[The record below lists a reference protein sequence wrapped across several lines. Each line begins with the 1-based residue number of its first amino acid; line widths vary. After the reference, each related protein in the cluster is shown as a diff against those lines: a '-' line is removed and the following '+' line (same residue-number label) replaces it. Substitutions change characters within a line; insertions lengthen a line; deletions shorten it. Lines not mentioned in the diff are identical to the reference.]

1 MLNVLH
7 PLSFSQPFLAPV
19 TPQITYPSQ
28 SHGERTDDSLSE
40 DNDDSADYED
50 SNSKKT
56 TSKERRSAPKKE
68 VVRGRPKCCMG
79 DLCTSPNTPA
89 KHTCT
94 ECKKA
99 CHDSDAG
106 CSSSWTSLPDSRRPI
121 ESIPITEYTS
131 DEHVVCASCLP
142 KCTMR
147 PDQSPKHAAADNDNS
162 SAADSDTSNTAT
174 LGPILTRQIDEEFL
188 KLGGHDSIL
197 SAVDIKAITNDILD
211 NVVARTFRGMK
222 GIPPLVQQRCRD
234 QVQALANGKRKNQIL
249 LESNKPHTNEVPAP
263 NPSPSKKPAV
273 SKNRSIVSF
282 DPNIFFQILKFFT
295 SHTILSFRHK
305 P

>member
-1 MLNVLH
+1 
-7 PLSFSQPFLAPV
+7 
-19 TPQITYPSQ
+19 
-28 SHGERTDDSLSE
+28 
-40 DNDDSADYED
+40 
-50 SNSKKT
+50 
-56 TSKERRSAPKKE
+56 
-68 VVRGRPKCCMG
+68 
-79 DLCTSPNTPA
+79 
-89 KHTCT
+89 
-94 ECKKA
+94 
-99 CHDSDAG
+99 
-106 CSSSWTSLPDSRRPI
+106 
-121 ESIPITEYTS
+121 
-131 DEHVVCASCLP
+131 
-142 KCTMR
+142 MR

-263 NPSPSKKPAV
+263 NPSPSKKPAAETPKDNE
-273 SKNRSIVSF
+273 S
-282 DPNIFFQILKFFT
+282 DAPNQKT
-295 SHTILSFRHK
+295 PETPRRNPRRGTNATTEATTATPDTTTPRGKK
-305 P
+305 PSTRKKPPKTTK